1 MANTRIIQTPMGLL
15 YIQSRFE
22 YEYVYKFDW
31 QQLWT
36 VTSEDEIHRVKLAMD
51 VHFSNIQFRKYGQ
64 PKLKKPTE
72 LKNIKSFDKVSGVQ
86 KATSPLFIKG
96 NDLYVQCKDYFSPSW
111 RPPSEYIGAPLSVIA
126 RKFSDQERKEKFVYL
141 DGWGDIV
148 LRSEAWLKV
157 SNVVLTVDYLN
168 SVRIAQAI
176 VTQQKQD
183 PHTLLD
189 SVAAEAE
196 WERFWIE
203 AIEKLHRYAERQ
215 KVKDVM
221 QKYKE
226 KYIYDKI

>member
-1 MANTRIIQTPMGLL
+1 MQQNTYRSRLSITTIQTPMGDL
-15 YIQSRFE
+15 YVQPKFE
-22 YEYVYKFDW
+22 HEYAYRLEY

-36 VTSEDEIHRVKLAMD
+36 IADKDEIRRIQTAMD
-51 VHFSNIQFRKYGQ
+51 ISFSNIQFRKYGQ

-72 LKNIKSFDKVSGVQ
+72 LKNIKAFDKVSGVQ

-111 RPPSEYIGAPLSVIA
+111 RPPSEYVGAPLSVIA
-126 RKFSDQERKEKFVYL
+126 RECFDHKRTEKFVYP

-168 SVRIAQAI
+168 PIRIAQAI
-176 VTQQKQD
+176 GELQKQD
-183 PHTLLD
+183 PHACLD
-189 SVAAEAE
+189 RTSSEVE

-203 AIEKLHRYAERQ
+203 AIEKLCRYKGQ
-215 KVKDVM
+215 TKDSN
-221 QKYKE
+221 Y
-226 KYIYDKI
+226 

>member
-15 YIQSRFE
+15 YTQSRFE
-22 YEYVYKFDW
+22 YEYAYKFDW

-36 VTSEDEIHRVKLAMD
+36 ITSEGEIRRVELAMD
-51 VHFSNIQFRKYGQ
+51 VHFSNIQYRNYGQ
-64 PKLKKPTE
+64 PKLKKPIE

-86 KATSPLFIKG
+86 KATSPLFVKD

-111 RPPSEYIGAPLSVIA
+111 EPPSEYIGVPLSVIVQ
-126 RKFSDQERKEKFVYL
+126 KFFNQERKNKFVYP

-148 LRSEAWLKV
+148 LRNEAWLKV

-168 SVRIAQAI
+168 SVKIAQAI
-176 VTQQKQD
+176 VKQQKQD
-183 PHTLLD
+183 PHALLD
-189 SVAAEAE
+189 SAAAEAE

-215 KVKDVM
+215 KVKDVGM
-221 QKYKE
+221 
-226 KYIYDKI
+226 